1 MHMKHLAAAIAFSLS
16 VTPAFAQDSEVEE
29 GLSLMERGAQMLFQ
43 GLLQEI
49 EPRIDELE
57 SMARELEPKFR
68 DMMSKMGPA
77 LADLAEM
84 VDDFSNYEAPEM
96 LDNGDIIIRRKPE
109 PLKEGE
115 IEI

>member
-1 MHMKHLAAAIAFSLS
+1 MKQIVAALALSLTL
-16 VTPAFAQDSEVEE
+16 TPATAQESDVEE
-29 GLSLMERGAQMLFQ
+29 GFSLMERGAQMLFE
-43 GLLQEI
+43 GLMQEMQ
-49 EPRIDELE
+49 PRLDQLE
-57 SMARELEPKFR
+57 DMTRELEPKFR
-68 DMMSKMGPA
+68 DLMSKMGPA

-109 PLKEGE
+109 PLEEGE

>member
-1 MHMKHLAAAIAFSLS
+1 MKQIAAAIALSLTL
-16 VTPAFAQDSEVEE
+16 TPAVAQDGEVEE
-29 GLSLMERGAQMLFQ
+29 GFSLMERGAQMLFE
-43 GLLQEI
+43 GLMQEMG
-49 EPRIDELE
+49 PRLDELE
-57 SMARELEPKFR
+57 GMARELEPKFR

-96 LDNGDIIIRRKPE
+96 LDNGNIIIRRKPE
-109 PLKEGE
+109 PLKDGE

>member
-1 MHMKHLAAAIAFSLS
+1 MKQIAAALVLSLS
-16 VTPAFAQDSEVEE
+16 LTPAVAQDSEVED
-29 GLSLMERGAQMLFQ
+29 GLSLMERGAQMLFE
-43 GLLQEI
+43 GLMSEMEPRLQE
-49 EPRIDELE
+49 LE
-57 SMARELEPKFR
+57 GMARELEPKFR

-77 LADLAEM
+77 LADLADM

-109 PLKEGE
+109 PLQDGE

>member
-1 MHMKHLAAAIAFSLS
+1 MKRIAAAFALSLIL
-16 VTPAFAQDSEVEE
+16 TPAVAQDGEADDGV
-29 GLSLMERGAQMLFQ
+29 SLMERGAQMLFE
-43 GLLQEI
+43 GLMKEM
-49 EPRIDELE
+49 EPRLDELE
-57 SMARELEPKFR
+57 SMARDLGPKFR
-68 DMMSKMGPA
+68 DMIGKMGPA

-84 VDDFSNYEAPEM
+84 VDDFNNYEAPEM